1 MYKLTINKNAAS
13 GKEIQ
18 VMGDCRVSL
27 CDMKDCMFNRNQKCT
42 RETVIINSA
51 NQCSYYQSGNKW
63 TNSLN
68 KEDN

>member
-1 MYKLTINKNAAS
+1 
-13 GKEIQ
+13 
-18 VMGDCRVSL
+18 MGDCRVSL